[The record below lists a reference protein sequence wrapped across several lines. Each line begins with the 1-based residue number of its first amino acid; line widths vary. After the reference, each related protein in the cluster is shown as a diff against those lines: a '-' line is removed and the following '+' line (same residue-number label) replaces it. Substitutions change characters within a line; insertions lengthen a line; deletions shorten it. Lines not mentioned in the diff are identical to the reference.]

1 MDEKEFD
8 YEEYRNNMEQAAEIH
23 DRFYRIRNILIYFVL
38 YSVLYSFVFGSLI
51 TNGLT
56 ISKMVMDY
64 DNPLHCSLITN
75 GLTIFISLV
84 AVYLFAKV
92 VTYLFDEI
100 RFSIRTIIKN
110 HRRRKKK

>member
-23 DRFYRIRNILIYFVL
+23 DRFYRIRNILIYFAL
-38 YSVLYSFVFGSLI
+38 YSVLHSFVFGSFI

-56 ISKMVMDY
+56 V
-64 DNPLHCSLITN
+64 
-75 GLTIFISLV
+75 FISLV

-100 RFSIRTIIKN
+100 RFLIKTIIKN

>member
-8 YEEYRNNMEQAAEIH
+8 YEEYRNNMEQPPKIH
-23 DRFYRIRNILIYFVL
+23 DRFYRIRNILIYFAL
-38 YSVLYSFVFGSLI
+38 YSVLYSFVFGSFI

-56 ISKMVMDY
+56 V
-64 DNPLHCSLITN
+64 
-75 GLTIFISLV
+75 FISLV
-84 AVYLFAKV
+84 AVYLFAKL

>member
-23 DRFYRIRNILIYFVL
+23 DRFYRIRNILIYFAL
-38 YSVLYSFVFGSLI
+38 YSVLYSFVFGSFI

-56 ISKMVMDY
+56 V
-64 DNPLHCSLITN
+64 
-75 GLTIFISLV
+75 FISLV
-84 AVYLFAKV
+84 AIYLFAKV

>member
-23 DRFYRIRNILIYFVL
+23 DRFYRIRNILIYFAL
-38 YSVLYSFVFGSLI
+38 YSVLYSFIFGSFI

-56 ISKMVMDY
+56 V
-64 DNPLHCSLITN
+64 
-75 GLTIFISLV
+75 FISLM

>member
-23 DRFYRIRNILIYFVL
+23 DRFYRIRNILIYFAL
-38 YSVLYSFVFGSLI
+38 YSVLYSFVFGSFI

-56 ISKMVMDY
+56 V
-64 DNPLHCSLITN
+64 
-75 GLTIFISLV
+75 FISLV

>member
-23 DRFYRIRNILIYFVL
+23 DRFYRIRNILIYFAL
-38 YSVLYSFVFGSLI
+38 YSVLYSFVFGSFI

-56 ISKMVMDY
+56 V
-64 DNPLHCSLITN
+64 
-75 GLTIFISLV
+75 FISLV
-84 AVYLFAKV
+84 AIYLFAKV

-110 HRRRKKK
+110 HRRGKKK

>member
-23 DRFYRIRNILIYFVL
+23 DRFYRIRNILIYFAL
-38 YSVLYSFVFGSLI
+38 YSVLYSFVFGSFI

-56 ISKMVMDY
+56 V
-64 DNPLHCSLITN
+64 
-75 GLTIFISLV
+75 FISLV

-100 RFSIRTIIKN
+100 RFSIRTIIKIIDGGKRN
-110 HRRRKKK
+110 NGKY

>member
-23 DRFYRIRNILIYFVL
+23 DRFYRIRNILIYFAL
-38 YSVLYSFVFGSLI
+38 YSVLYSFVFGSFI

-56 ISKMVMDY
+56 V
-64 DNPLHCSLITN
+64 
-75 GLTIFISLV
+75 FISLV

-110 HRRRKKK
+110 NRRRKKK

>member
-23 DRFYRIRNILIYFVL
+23 DRFYRIRNILIYFAL
-38 YSVLYSFVFGSLI
+38 YSVLHSFVFGSFI

-56 ISKMVMDY
+56 V
-64 DNPLHCSLITN
+64 
-75 GLTIFISLV
+75 FISLV
-84 AVYLFAKV
+84 AVYLFTKV

>member
-23 DRFYRIRNILIYFVL
+23 DRFYRIRNILIYFAL
-38 YSVLYSFVFGSLI
+38 YSVLYSFVFGSFI
-51 TNGLT
+51 ANGLT
-56 ISKMVMDY
+56 V
-64 DNPLHCSLITN
+64 
-75 GLTIFISLV
+75 FISLV

>member
-23 DRFYRIRNILIYFVL
+23 DRFYRIRNILIYFAL

-56 ISKMVMDY
+56 V
-64 DNPLHCSLITN
+64 
-75 GLTIFISLV
+75 FISLV